1 MNGVSVRKRE
11 IELDLLRIL
20 ALLAVISVHC
30 TGMGNTDAMPMSDP
44 AKRVLV
50 FFDSIVTWQIPVY
63 VMISGRFFLD
73 PDRAVTKERLLKAI
87 GRIAIAFIAW
97 DIVYQLYYI
106 ASGTYSGLNWKGI
119 VSEAVLGPYHFWFL
133 FMIAGLYAVTPF
145 LRMIAADK
153 RLSEYFIA
161 LFFAFECLYSYGS
174 SIPGVGGIVSGI
186 LDKTSFHFALGYSG
200 YYALGYYLRRYDLS
214 KWCERGLYCLAT
226 MLIVLTSGATL
237 YRSVLDGANHEVF
250 TGYLKPNIIIIAC
263 GIYTFFVKR
272 VSRGRFSEKWSRL
285 IGKLSEYSFGVYLLH
300 ALLIELL
307 NDVGVSPV
315 RATPLIMQPL
325 TVILVFAISNVAV
338 GMTRKIPLLGK
349 KIT

>member
-73 PDRAVTKERLLKAI
+73 PDRTVTKERLLKAI
-87 GRIAIAFIAW
+87 GRIAVAFIVW
-97 DIVYQLYYI
+97 DVVYQLYYI

-119 VSEAVLGPYHFWFL
+119 ISEAFIGPYHFWFL
-133 FMIAGLYAVTPF
+133 FMIIGLYAVTPF
-145 LRMIAADK
+145 LRKIAADK
-153 RLSEYFIA
+153 KLSEYFIA
-161 LFFAFECLYSYGS
+161 LFFVFECLYGYGV
-174 SIPGVGGIVSGI
+174 SIPGVGGIISDI
-186 LDKTSFHFALGYSG
+186 LDKTNFHLALGYSG
-200 YYALGYYLRRYDLS
+200 YYVLGYYLHKHDIS
-214 KWCERGLYCLAT
+214 KRCERGLYCLAAI
-226 MLIVLTSGATL
+226 LIVLTSGATI
-237 YRSVLDGANHEVF
+237 YRSILDGANNEVF

-272 VSRGRFSEKWSRL
+272 MSRVCFSEKWIYL
-285 IGKLSEYSFGVYLLH
+285 IEKLSEYSFGVYLLH
-300 ALLIELL
+300 ALLIELS
-307 NDVGVSPV
+307 NSVGVSPILL
-315 RATPLIMQPL
+315 TPLIMQPL
-325 TVILVFAISNVAV
+325 IVILVFAITNVAV
-338 GMTRKIPLLGK
+338 GLIRGIPWIGK
-349 KIT
+349 RIT